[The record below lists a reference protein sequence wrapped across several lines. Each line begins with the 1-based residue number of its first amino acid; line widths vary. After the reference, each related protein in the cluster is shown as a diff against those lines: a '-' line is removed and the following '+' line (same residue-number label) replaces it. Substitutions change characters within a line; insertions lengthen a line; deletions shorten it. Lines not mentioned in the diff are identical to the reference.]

1 VANNNTDANN
11 VTLKITESNND
22 IFVDITDTKPE
33 IIQIDIETNEAI
45 ARAFLGLMNPR
56 KAGSVLYSIPKI
68 MSIGKS
74 SHN

>member
-1 VANNNTDANN
+1 MNLTY
-11 VTLKITESNND
+11 LLEIHD
-22 IFVDITDTKPE
+22 IFVSITDTKPK
-33 IIQIDIETNEAI
+33 IMQIEMETNEAV
-45 ARAFLGLMNPR
+45 AEVFLGLMNPR